1 MHESLIHNYIT
12 GYSILYHWFT
22 LNLVQI
28 IIMVRKSSIKFIMK
42 HSIFPHK
49 KASEIIRVW
58 YSDTLIVVL
67 RMTRIRLVCLVCW
80 DRWCT
85 LSGLIYWNCC
95 ILFVYD
101 MIMNF
106 SSFILSNFQPMLC
119 CQKAEKKGHYIKI
132 WVQLFDKILGR
143 Q

>member
-1 MHESLIHNYIT
+1 MHESLIHNYIS
-12 GYSILYHWFT
+12 GYSILYHRFT

-58 YSDTLIVVL
+58 YSDSLIVVL

-95 ILFVYD
+95 ILFCVWYD
-101 MIMNF
+101 YELFFFHSVKFLTNVV
-106 SSFILSNFQPMLC
+106 LSKSRKEGSL
-119 CQKAEKKGHYIKI
+119 Y
-132 WVQLFDKILGR
+132 
-143 Q
+143 